1 MTPTEIITARL
12 ILREPRL
19 GDAEA
24 QHAAVFSDAD
34 AMRFIGD
41 GTTRSIDKVRDSIGK
56 KQASLAEH
64 GVTLFTLIERDTE
77 AIVGD
82 CGVLPIDWE
91 GPGFELAYRLAP
103 NVWGR
108 GYATEAGAAA
118 LAHAWRTTTLDEIE
132 AVTDMG
138 NDASQRVL
146 AKLNFEDLGTTTE
159 YYYGEQLRSYSIR
172 SPR

>member
-1 MTPTEIITARL
+1 MSTVTIQTDRL
-12 ILREPRL
+12 LMREPRL
-19 GDAEA
+19 DDAEA
-24 QHAAVFSDAD
+24 LHAAVFANAD

-41 GTTRSIDKVRDSIGK
+41 GSTRSLEKVRESSHK

-64 GVTLFTLIERDTE
+64 GVTLFTLIERETDTV
-77 AIVGD
+77 IGD

-103 NVWGR
+103 AVWGR

-118 LAHAWRTTTLDEIE
+118 LAHAWRTTSLDEIE

-159 YYYGEQLRSYSIR
+159 YYNGEQLRSFIIR
-172 SPR
+172 RPR